1 LDLDCVIVDHL
12 RVSPPES
19 PSPSYEELAALV
31 VDLTSQLQLAH
42 GRIAELEARLGRDSS
57 NSSSPPSADSI
68 AAKAKRRRI
77 APRGSAQRTRRCCS
91 TRWTA

>member
-1 LDLDCVIVDHL
+1 MS
-12 RVSPPES
+12 SPEQPQ
-19 PSPSYEELAALV
+19 PSYEELAGLV
-31 VDLTSQLQLAH
+31 VDLTSRLERAH
-42 GRIAELEARLGRDSS
+42 ARIVELEARLGRDST
-57 NSSSPPSADSI
+57 NSSQPPSADSI